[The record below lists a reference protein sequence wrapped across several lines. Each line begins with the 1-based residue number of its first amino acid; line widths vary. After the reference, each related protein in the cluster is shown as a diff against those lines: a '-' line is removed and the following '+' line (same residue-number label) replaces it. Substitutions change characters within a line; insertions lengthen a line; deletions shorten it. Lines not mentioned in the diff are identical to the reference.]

1 MSRPESRRAGNTRA
15 AVSSRKTS
23 ALSPWHARGLVGR
36 AHQWIGARERLL
48 ARWFARA
55 SLGTALLGR
64 ASNSSSSNTSRRD
77 AAPASVLSWWEYESP
92 ILRQLALEATLRHL
106 FSLIPTPA
114 TR

>member
-15 AVSSRKTS
+15 AVSFRKTS

-77 AAPASVLSWWEYESP
+77 AAPVLKLPLLITFFSVIAIAIMLTGFLFNW
-92 ILRQLALEATLRHL
+92 IL
-106 FSLIPTPA
+106 
-114 TR
+114 